1 MTRFQKILSIS
12 FVLIV
17 LGGVAG
23 IYFYQKP
30 PRDVSKTEAEIQIQS
45 EALLEAF
52 QKNEEEA
59 RASYA
64 GKIILVKGTVQTVQV
79 TQNKQIVVLAEA
91 GSFFGINCS
100 FNADQQNQLES
111 LLKGDV
117 ISVKGL
123 CKGYIDDVI
132 MTQCTVEIP

>member
-1 MTRFQKILSIS
+1 MTRFQKILTVS

-23 IYFYQKP
+23 MYFYQKP
-30 PRDVSKTEAEIQIQS
+30 PRDVSKIEADIQIQPD
-45 EALLEAF
+45 ELLEAF

-64 GKIILVKGTVQTVQV
+64 GKILLVKGTIQSVQV
-79 TQNKQIVVLAEA
+79 TQNMLNVVLAEK
-91 GSFFGINCS
+91 GSFYGINCS
-100 FNADQQNQLES
+100 FKANQQNQLE
-111 LLKGDV
+111 LLSVGDV